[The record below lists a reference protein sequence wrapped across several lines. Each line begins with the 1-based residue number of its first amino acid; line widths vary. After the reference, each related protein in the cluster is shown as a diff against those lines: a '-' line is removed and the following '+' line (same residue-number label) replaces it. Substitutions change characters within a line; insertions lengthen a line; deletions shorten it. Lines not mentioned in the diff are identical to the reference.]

1 MDRMNDIYV
10 GDINISALAVELIES
25 FSDDQICQLKKDF
38 SDMNELNR
46 KIMGY
51 VIPEKSPID
60 HLLFDQSHLTNLV
73 DVLTL
78 EIKRRLEL

>member
-1 MDRMNDIYV
+1 MV
-10 GDINISALAVELIES
+10 A
-25 FSDDQICQLKKDF
+25 
-38 SDMNELNR
+38 